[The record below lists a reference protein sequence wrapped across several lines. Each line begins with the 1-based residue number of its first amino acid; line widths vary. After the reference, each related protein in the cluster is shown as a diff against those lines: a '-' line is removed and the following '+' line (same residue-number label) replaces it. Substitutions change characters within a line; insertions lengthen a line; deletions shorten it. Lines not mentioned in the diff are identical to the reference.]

1 MQSEVIS
8 FHFTVSKQHKT
19 TKEYTQIRSGR
30 ISCQDVYINQLII
43 IIIFNQE
50 DKSCLMRFGFNDH
63 YVCYI

>member
-43 IIIFNQE
+43 IFNQE
-50 DKSCLMRFGFNDH
+50 DKSCLMRFGFNNH

>member
-30 ISCQDVYINQLII
+30 ISCQDVYIKL
-43 IIIFNQE
+43 FYLFFSKE
-50 DKSCLMRFGFNDH
+50 DKSCLTRFGFNNH